1 MLGLAS
7 SAGSYAFST
16 ATSYVFRQDAST
28 SKVSNSSLDDAAPST
43 GGTNSTTTTNHKVM
57 RPTHKR
63 TNSQLPSAS
72 PPRHHHHQHH
82 RTSHTTTSHA
92 RRHQS
97 SRQSPAPSSPSRS
110 RKSSANHSNSASNTN
125 PSSIPSSSR
134 PHHDTCPT
142 TPSSTKAQST
152 SLPKDSRD
160 AIALVTLIN
169 ETEDL
174 YKILGLNKKA
184 KTEDI
189 RRAFL
194 GRSRICHPDKL
205 PDYPAA
211 TPAFQRLSYAYETLS
226 KPASRRIYDLGGA
239 GARSFDAATP
249 KDGSAGLGDETL
261 NGVLRSVFTEFLNGD
276 FEMIRVFVN
285 ALNEGNPGLNLGD
298 ETVDSLEGAFRRVR
312 EVLLSGQKYMRL
324 IRFELIRLYQIQ
336 ADLRSL
342 SYFDIVGR
350 LRLTLALTRVT
361 LEIPMVLDKAMRDEV
376 VVRPRQTSTTS
387 STNKNNKRR
396 KRRQSVNSSTT
407 TTDESDATTGLS
419 GDDDKNH
426 EDDSASEDED
436 DLNSATTDATGTG
449 AGELQ
454 RRGLLGPRVKGVLV
468 LACKVLEKGEKWGT

>member
-7 SAGSYAFST
+7 SAGSCALS
-16 ATSYVFRQDAST
+16 AASSYMWRQDAST
-28 SKVSNSSLDDAAPST
+28 SQVPMTDDGAGSGSGSNRSTAAATDDGGHQKV
-43 GGTNSTTTTNHKVM
+43 V
-57 RPTHKR
+57 RPHHKR
-63 TNSQLPSAS
+63 TASQLPSAS
-72 PPRHHHHQHH
+72 PPRHHHPQHRH
-82 RTSHTTTSHA
+82 HHAAHSRRTPSTTTTAAANGSQRTPTGA
-92 RRHQS
+92 
-97 SRQSPAPSSPSRS
+97 AASSPSRS
-110 RKSSANHSNSASNTN
+110 RKTSASYHHGHAPNGATHRHSTG
-125 PSSIPSSSR
+125 PTSSSFQSGGCS
-134 PHHDTCPT
+134 PSHPTSAQTKDT
-142 TPSSTKAQST
+142 K
-152 SLPKDSRD
+152 D
-160 AIALVTLIN
+160 AIALVKLIN

-174 YKILGLNKKA
+174 YQILGVNKKA
-184 KTEDI
+184 KSEEI

-205 PDYPAA
+205 PDFAAA

-226 KPASRRIYDLGGA
+226 KPASRRIYDLGG
-239 GARSFDAATP
+239 GRSFDQATP

-336 ADLRSL
+336 SNLRAL
-342 SYFDIVGR
+342 SYFDILGR

-361 LEIPMVLDKAMRDEV
+361 LEIPMVLDKAMREEV
-376 VVRPRQTSTTS
+376 VVHPNPS
-387 STNKNNKRR
+387 S
-396 KRRQSVNSSTT
+396 NSSHTRASSRGSSS
-407 TTDESDATTGLS
+407 SDSEGGGPSAAS
-419 GDDDKNH
+419 DMDDDSDPNF
-426 EDDSASEDED
+426 SA
-436 DLNSATTDATGTG
+436 A